1 MRAAVLQ
8 KRPGRPDVAASRY
21 AGSRHPDAG
30 ERAFAYAK
38 ACGIIGKSFVG
49 KRLPALGKPNSLVDL
64 GRMLFPDVHRELPGQ
79 ELLADLE
86 RRILRRT
93 IRHIISILNSYVH
106 PPEMLIRQLRSCEYA
121 DLKTCLRHISA
132 GKPVPPMLSDIGRFG
147 TVHFEAYPDLEAMLA
162 DTEFEFILAHDLGA
176 IASPD
181 YDFIPLETEL
191 DLRYYSLLVQSMRRL
206 SIYDRYLAEHILAEE
221 ISLRN
226 CTWALRLRTYYHK
239 SPEEAAEYLMDI
251 KMRRDSLEQEIEE
264 IPGDI
269 HPRLGSV
276 LLGVGAS
283 SKEISL
289 ADEARQMLHF
299 PPDSRAAWKGWR
311 WETLLNPEK
320 PGEYW
325 TADPRYFQNAAS
337 RYIYNLSLHC
347 YTRMSSSLSSIFCF
361 IKLKQFEEDMLTS
374 ITEGLG
380 LGMSGRDVFN
390 LLGVLQ

>member
-1 MRAAVLQ
+1 MKAAVLQ
-8 KRPGRPDVAASRY
+8 ERPGRPAI
-21 AGSRHPDAG
+21 AGRRSPDAG

-49 KRLPALGKPNSLVDL
+49 KRLSALGKPNSLVDF
-64 GRMLFPDVHRELPGQ
+64 GRLLFPDVHRELPGR

-86 RRILRRT
+86 RRILQRT
-93 IRHIISILNSYVH
+93 IKHIISILNSYVR

-132 GKPVPPMLSDIGRFG
+132 GRPAPSMLSDIGRFS
-147 TVHFEAYPDLEAMLA
+147 TVRFEAYPDLEAMLA
-162 DTEFEFILAHDLGA
+162 DTEFNFILAHDLNA
-176 IASPD
+176 IKSPD
-181 YDFIPLETEL
+181 YDFIPIETEL
-191 DLRYYSLLVQSMRRL
+191 DLRYYSLLVQSLRRL
-206 SIYDRYLAEHILAEE
+206 SVDDRYLAEHILAEE

-226 CTWALRLRTYYHK
+226 CMWALRLRTYYHK
-239 SPEEAAEYLMDI
+239 SPEETAEYLMDI
-251 KMRRDSLEQEIEE
+251 KIRRDSLERDIEE

-269 HPRLGSV
+269 HHRAASA
-276 LLGVGAS
+276 LLGETD
-283 SKEISL
+283 KEISL
-289 ADEARQMLHF
+289 ADEARQMLRF

-337 RYIYNLSLHC
+337 RYIYNLSLRC
-347 YTRMSSSLSSIFCF
+347 FTRMPFSVSSVFCF

-374 ITEGLG
+374 VTEGLG

-390 LLGVLQ
+390 LLGASR